1 MKAPI
6 SWLKEYTKITKNIND
21 LMWEM
26 TEIGLTTEHFDLVD
40 KQKVLDIEVTPNR
53 PDWLSILG
61 IAREISIIENSNFK
75 PPKIKELPEKTKN
88 LPINVAVDKKLV
100 GRYSAVTMSGVK
112 VGSSPKWMQ
121 ERLKLVGLRPIN
133 NLVDITNYV
142 MIELGIPIHAFDYDK
157 FLSQKLKILLS
168 KGGEKFVSVDEIKYK
183 LPKNALIIKDKD
195 RVIDLAGI
203 KGGANT
209 GISKGTKNIYIHI
222 PIYDP
227 VIIRRTSQKLKL
239 ASEASYIYERGPDLG
254 GTMNTLRR
262 VVHLIKEYAGGEIAS
277 HVIDIS
283 KENHKEKILI
293 LNEDK
298 LISILGINTD
308 KNEVTGILRKLG
320 IDTTYKNNKFSCK
333 IPTRRSDISFEED
346 LIEEVARIKRYNNF
360 SRTLPYSN
368 VTTIKNPYFYD
379 FDFELK
385 IKNLAI
391 ATGFTEVKTL
401 ALTSE
406 ENIKNCLL
414 NLDNHIKIVNPVSLE
429 YEYLRTT
436 LIPHLVMAYKLNSNE
451 CNLKVFEY
459 DKVYYSPV
467 DKAQEKYK
475 LSGVIRNAEY
485 RQLKGVVDFIIE
497 RLNIN
502 TNDTTIKA
510 TAVKKG
516 MWHPIRSGVIEIG
529 NKSLGTLGELN
540 PVVKN
545 NLDIADDLLFFELDI
560 ESLKK
565 LSNIPKYKSVPIYP
579 PQIEDVT
586 LIVKK
591 GKTLGN
597 IIKSINETS
606 KYISSIKLLDT
617 YKNSFTLRIFYQH
630 PTKTFTDKEVEKIRK
645 SYLKTLKNKY
655 SVKLK

>member
-1 MKAPI
+1 
-6 SWLKEYTKITKNIND
+6 
-21 LMWEM
+21 
-26 TEIGLTTEHFDLVD
+26 
-40 KQKVLDIEVTPNR
+40 
-53 PDWLSILG
+53 
-61 IAREISIIENSNFK
+61 
-75 PPKIKELPEKTKN
+75 
-88 LPINVAVDKKLV
+88 
-100 GRYSAVTMSGVK
+100 
-112 VGSSPKWMQ
+112 
-121 ERLKLVGLRPIN
+121 
-133 NLVDITNYV
+133 
-142 MIELGIPIHAFDYDK
+142 
-157 FLSQKLKILLS
+157 
-168 KGGEKFVSVDEIKYK
+168 
-183 LPKNALIIKDKD
+183 
-195 RVIDLAGI
+195 
-203 KGGANT
+203 
-209 GISKGTKNIYIHI
+209 
-222 PIYDP
+222 
-227 VIIRRTSQKLKL
+227 
-239 ASEASYIYERGPDLG
+239 
-254 GTMNTLRR
+254 
-262 VVHLIKEYAGGEIAS
+262 
-277 HVIDIS
+277 
-283 KENHKEKILI
+283 
-293 LNEDK
+293 
-298 LISILGINTD
+298 
-308 KNEVTGILRKLG
+308 
-320 IDTTYKNNKFSCK
+320 
-333 IPTRRSDISFEED
+333 
-346 LIEEVARIKRYNNF
+346 
-360 SRTLPYSN
+360 
-368 VTTIKNPYFYD
+368 
-379 FDFELK
+379 
-385 IKNLAI
+385 
-391 ATGFTEVKTL
+391 
-401 ALTSE
+401 
-406 ENIKNCLL
+406 
-414 NLDNHIKIVNPVSLE
+414 
-429 YEYLRTT
+429 
-436 LIPHLVMAYKLNSNE
+436 
-451 CNLKVFEY
+451 
-459 DKVYYSPV
+459 V